1 MTDFIFM
8 DLVHVASC
16 NQKRSHTPAG
26 TVASVLD
33 FGAFVDIGAEG
44 QGLLHIS
51 RISQERV
58 ENIYDVLSEGQQ
70 VGDMHISS
78 CFTVRDCSSIIRSTY

>member
-1 MTDFIFM
+1 MFLGLLPFSWRWTW
-8 DLVHVASC
+8 
-16 NQKRSHTPAG
+16 AG

-70 VGDMHISS
+70 AGDVHISL
-78 CFTVRDCSSIIRSTY
+78 FE